1 MNTNKAIEAYKKQKE
16 INFFASLSKNQQNI
30 DNKQKAIL
38 KFNQTLNSY
47 DYGII
52 LDGVPLTGYDIDF
65 NKYKTISPEDF
76 KKYKTGVC
84 WDYVEYEAQYFIE
97 HFKMRLTTYP
107 LKLNNTFSMYYMQ
120 HIDQDGDMPSH
131 TWLGYKHG
139 GNIFSFESSWKSLQG
154 IQEYITEKDMV
165 YYYLIEQEKYY
176 ASKNNKLSRYVVIK
190 YTPMPRYNLTPEEYM
205 NIILDNGIVI
215 ESTIKSYPI
224 RVSL

>member
-65 NKYKTISPEDF
+65 GKYKTISPEDF

-97 HFKMRLTTYP
+97 YFKMRLTTYP
-107 LKLNNTFSMYYMQ
+107 FKT
-120 HIDQDGDMPSH
+120 
-131 TWLGYKHG
+131 
-139 GNIFSFESSWKSLQG
+139 
-154 IQEYITEKDMV
+154 
-165 YYYLIEQEKYY
+165 
-176 ASKNNKLSRYVVIK
+176 
-190 YTPMPRYNLTPEEYM
+190 
-205 NIILDNGIVI
+205 
-215 ESTIKSYPI
+215 
-224 RVSL
+224 